1 MVMFKTRN
9 PRPQTPAEIADVW
22 DQYAATRDRA
32 LREQLI
38 LENAP
43 LVKYVVDR
51 MAISLP
57 AVLEYDDLISHG
69 IVGLMQAVDRYDP
82 GRGVPFQVYAATRI
96 RGQVLD
102 TLRRLDLVPRSVR
115 QRAREIENAIRRL
128 REKLGRTPTDEE
140 IGRQLGMSANAVRDH
155 LQNATCILI
164 SLDGQLLQGDGQG
177 LPLSELLEDES
188 ALTPLAHLEE
198 MDVRER
204 LRDALQELAERE
216 RLVLSLYHE
225 QELTMKEI
233 GHVLGVSESRVSQI
247 YSKTVLTLR
256 AIMEV

>member
-1 MVMFKTRN
+1 MMTLKTRN
-9 PRPQTPAEIADVW
+9 PRSRTPAEIADVW
-22 DQYAATRDRA
+22 NQYAATRDRV

-38 LENAP
+38 LENAS

-82 GRGVPFQVYAATRI
+82 GRGVPFQAYAATRI

-102 TLRRLDLVPRSVR
+102 TLRSLDMVPRSIR
-115 QRAREIENAIRRL
+115 QRAREIEDAIRQL
-128 REKLGRTPTDEE
+128 RERLGRTPTDEE
-140 IGRQLGMSANAVRDH
+140 IGRQLGMSADAVRTH
-155 LQNATCILI
+155 LQNATCVLV
-164 SLDGQLLQGDGQG
+164 SLDGQLLRGDDQG

-188 ALTPLAHLEE
+188 TLTPVAYLEE
-198 MDVRER
+198 VDVRDR
-204 LRDALQELAERE
+204 LHNALQELTERE

-225 QELTMKEI
+225 QELTMKEV
-233 GHVLGVSESRVSQI
+233 GYVLDVSESRVSQI

-256 AIMEV
+256 AIMGV